1 MKRYEL
7 LVRVASGISVRTIV
21 YASSSYEAKMLGE
34 AQYGQGN
41 VMDYTELN
49 DLSAGSAY
57 VSLNT

>member
-1 MKRYEL
+1 MKRYVL
-7 LVRVASGISVRTIV
+7 LVRVASGISVRTII

-49 DLSAGSAY
+49 D
-57 VSLNT
+57 